1 MKLRFSSL
9 RYRIAATI
17 FVLEAVMMVLV
28 LSQTLTLSVQ
38 ASRNQQLAHEEATLN
53 AASEISR
60 NALLW
65 EEYSELLPYIQSV
78 PYVGGVTHAFV
89 ADQRDIV
96 VASTDVALL
105 GRSIPPLESSNTE
118 FWRTRNIANQNEKLG
133 TLAIRFSSA
142 KLLEAIK
149 GARNLGIWIAVAGM
163 VIIAVIGM
171 LMGFL
176 LTRRLG
182 ILASAAQRI
191 AQGDLTAKTGL
202 QGDDEVAEVGRAF
215 DQMGAKIQEHIAA
228 IEESNTRFALAVRGS
243 NDGIWDWDIATDK
256 TYFSPRWK
264 EMLGFDESDPDF
276 RSAISNW
283 FDRIHPEDSNKV
295 QTKLDAYLHNGA
307 EFFAFEHRLQTKTG
321 KYIWALIRGKAL
333 RNNEHKAIRMTGSLS
348 DITERKQ
355 QESTIQHQAMHD
367 AMTNLPNRG
376 VMHDCLR
383 QAILDAEA
391 RHESLAV
398 LMLDIDRFKEIN
410 DTLGH
415 HAGDA
420 VLREMAVRLQMVVR
434 KSDVVARFGGDEFTI
449 MLPGIDAV
457 SVVPLINKI
466 IKSLEP
472 SIVVDQHRLHIETSI
487 GVSLY
492 PQHGQDATS
501 LIRFADVA
509 MYIAKHD
516 SSGYAIYDPGQDQHN
531 ADRLSLTTELRLAIE
546 ANELVLHYQ
555 PKIDLS
561 SGNVVGVEALVR
573 WQHPTRGLLLPGA
586 FIPIAERS
594 GLINRLTSWIMDAA
608 MRQHRQWAE
617 AGMELAIAINLSA
630 RTLQDLKFPQQVAE
644 SMARLGMG
652 SPYLELEITESAIMA
667 DPIRAL
673 KILTQLNEMGV
684 RLSIDDFG
692 TGYSSLTYLQKL
704 PVHAVKIDKSFV
716 IDMSSN
722 QNNLAIIRST
732 LDLGHNLGLEV
743 IAEGVENHEACMT
756 LKSLGC
762 DMAQGNYF
770 GQPVPAEQ
778 IMEKL
783 TALPVEMQDL
793 RTVAAG

>member
-17 FVLEAVMMVLV
+17 LVLEAVMMVLV

-38 ASRNQQLAHEEATLN
+38 ASRNQQSAHEEATLT

-65 EEYSELLPYIQSV
+65 EEYSELLPYIRSV

-89 ADQRDIV
+89 ADQRDVV
-96 VASTDVALL
+96 VASTDLALL
-105 GRSIPPLESSNTE
+105 GRPIPPLESSNTE
-118 FWRTRNIANQNEKLG
+118 FWRTRHIANQNEKLG
-133 TLAIRFSSA
+133 TLAIRFSNA

-149 GARNLGIWIAVAGM
+149 GARNFGIWIAVTGM

-176 LTRRLG
+176 LTRRLR

-191 AQGDLTAKTGL
+191 AQGELTAKTGL

-228 IEESNTRFALAVRGS
+228 IEESNTRFALAVHGS
-243 NDGIWDWDIATDK
+243 NDGIWDWDIAGDK

-264 EMLGFDESDPDF
+264 EMLGFGESDPEF
-276 RSAISNW
+276 RNAISGW
-283 FDRIHPEDSNKV
+283 FDRIHPGDSNKA
-295 QTKLDAYLHNGA
+295 QTELSVYLHNGA
-307 EFFAFEHRLQTKTG
+307 EFFALEHRLQTKTG
-321 KYIWALIRGKAL
+321 KYIWVLIRGKAL
-333 RNNEHKAIRMTGSLS
+333 RNNDGKAIRMTGSLS
-348 DITERKQ
+348 DITDRKQ
-355 QESTIQHQAMHD
+355 QEFTIQHQAMHD
-367 AMTNLPNRG
+367 AMTNLPNRS
-376 VMHDCLR
+376 VMHDRLR
-383 QAILDAEA
+383 QAILDAEG

-449 MLPGIDAV
+449 LLPGIDAV
-457 SVVPLINKI
+457 LVVPLINKI

-472 SIVVDQHRLHIETSI
+472 SIVVDQHRLHIETSV

-531 ADRLSLTTELRLAIE
+531 ANRLSLTTELRLAIE
-546 ANELVLHYQ
+546 ADELVLHYQ
-555 PKIDLS
+555 PKIALS
-561 SGNVVGVEALVR
+561 SGSVVGVEALVR
-573 WQHPTRGLLLPGA
+573 WQHPTRGLLFPDA
-586 FIPIAERS
+586 FIPVAERS
-594 GLINRLTSWIMDAA
+594 GLINRLTSWVMDAA
-608 MRQHRQWAE
+608 MRQQRQWAE
-617 AGMELAIAINLSA
+617 AGTELAVAINLSA
-630 RTLQDLKFPQQVAE
+630 RTLQDLNFPQQVAE
-644 SMARLGMG
+644 RMARLGMD
-652 SPYLELEITESAIMA
+652 SRYLEFEITESAIMA

-684 RLSIDDFG
+684 HLSIDDFG

-704 PVHAVKIDKSFV
+704 PVDAVKIDKSFV
-716 IDMSSN
+716 IDMLTN
-722 QNNLAIIRST
+722 PNNLAIIRST

-743 IAEGVENHEACMT
+743 IAEGIETHEAYVT

-762 DMAQGNYF
+762 DKAQGYYF
-770 GQPVPAEQ
+770 SRPVPAEQ

-783 TALPVEMQDL
+783 TAFKVEMADL
-793 RTVAAG
+793 RTVATR